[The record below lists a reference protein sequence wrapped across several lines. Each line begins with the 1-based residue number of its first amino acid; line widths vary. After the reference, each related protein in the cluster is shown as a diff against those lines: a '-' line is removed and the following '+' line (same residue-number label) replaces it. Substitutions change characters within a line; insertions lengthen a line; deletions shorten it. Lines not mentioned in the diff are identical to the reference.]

1 MNENPQGIQ
10 QAYKDYDR
18 EVTISKFKVACV
30 LGMVLVPSFVVVD
43 YKVYPAHFHEFLFLR
58 LLCSALIGVFLAVLL
73 TPFGRRHY
81 RFFGVTL
88 VLIPAAAISYMV
100 YATEGQESPYYAG
113 LNLVLLVVGFVLNWT
128 FRESLVAVS
137 LVFLMYLVA
146 CFLHRV
152 QPGAVVPGG
161 GGVLEA
167 RPDIFANNLYFLGM
181 TGVIVVTGTYFL
193 NQFRYRE
200 FVLRYQLDQ
209 DRRKLEESNRRLKE
223 LDELKSHFFANISH
237 ELRTPLTLLLAPLET
252 LLQQPDVTTNPQTLA
267 FLRTMQTNGLRLL
280 RLINGL
286 LDLVRLEAGH
296 MEVKPEPLALPE
308 FLQGLASTLRPAAEG
323 RHIQFSC
330 SLGAGVGAALID
342 RDKIEKILLNL
353 LFNALKFT
361 PANGRVEMRAG
372 REVDQLVLQVQD
384 SGVGISEQQLPHV
397 FSRFWQA
404 DSSARRQYPGAGIGL
419 ALVKELTEIQ
429 NGSVSV
435 ESAAGQGTLFTVRLP
450 YREAPFQEPAAPVP
464 TQLAQSTAT
473 ALETGFLPGGPG
485 ASEEWLSHLYRRADF
500 FGALTVSS
508 PESPEV
514 KPAAD
519 SELATSAGQPP
530 TVLIADDEPDML
542 LFLEAQLG
550 REFRVVK
557 VTDGEQAVRLA
568 GELQPELVLLDLM
581 MPRKDGLQAC
591 REIRESPV
599 TRNVPIILLTARA
612 DEETKLTSLS
622 AGASDFLSKPFST
635 SELRAR
641 VHNLIQSFRLQQR
654 LVQQNSALAQ
664 AIDQLKE
671 TEVQLIQ
678 AEKLASLGRLSA
690 GIIHEINN
698 PLNFAATGL
707 YSLRTQEKWLPSEKR
722 TEFTEI
728 LDDIEEGIRRV
739 KNIVA
744 DLRAFTHT
752 GMGPLEEVDVA
763 EAVEMALRF
772 LSHEW
777 KHHVEVHQELPL
789 RLTVAANH
797 NRLVQVLV
805 NLLQNSFDALE
816 KQSFPSGQPEV
827 WIRARRNPTGT
838 QIVVRDNGVGIDP
851 AIVDKVFDPFFTT
864 KDVGKGLGLGL
875 SISYRILQE
884 FGGQILVRSEPGQ
897 YTEFTLRFPPDARV
911 P

>member
-1 MNENPQGIQ
+1 
-10 QAYKDYDR
+10 
-18 EVTISKFKVACV
+18 
-30 LGMVLVPSFVVVD
+30 
-43 YKVYPAHFHEFLFLR
+43 
-58 LLCSALIGVFLAVLL
+58 
-73 TPFGRRHY
+73 
-81 RFFGVTL
+81 
-88 VLIPAAAISYMV
+88 
-100 YATEGQESPYYAG
+100 
-113 LNLVLLVVGFVLNWT
+113 VVGFVLNWT

-146 CFLHRV
+146 CFLHR
-152 QPGAVVPGG
+152 PPADAGLPPEGT
-161 GGVLEA
+161 VLQA

-252 LLQQPDVTTNPQTLA
+252 LLQQPDITTNPQTLA

-308 FLQGLASTLRPAAEG
+308 FLQGLTSTLRPAAEG
-323 RHIQFSC
+323 RRIRLSC
-330 SLGAGVGAALID
+330 SVGGDVGTAAID

-361 PANGRVEMRAG
+361 PANGQVEMRAT
-372 REVDQLVLQVQD
+372 READQLVLQVQD

-397 FSRFWQA
+397 FGRFWQA

-429 NGSVSV
+429 QGTVAVESVS
-435 ESAAGQGTLFTVRLP
+435 GQGTLFTVRLP
-450 YREAPFQEPAAPVP
+450 YVEALSQSVATTVP
-464 TQLAQSTAT
+464 TELAQSTAT

-485 ASEEWLSHLYRRADF
+485 ASEEWLTHLYRRADF
-500 FGALTVSS
+500 FGALTVSN
-508 PESPEV
+508 PENVET
-514 KPAAD
+514 KAAAD
-519 SELATSAGQPP
+519 AEAAGVAGQPP
-530 TVLIADDEPDML
+530 TVLVADDEPDML
-542 LFLEAQLG
+542 LFLETQLG
-550 REFRVVK
+550 RESRVVK

-568 GELQPELVLLDLM
+568 GELHPDLVLLDLM
-581 MPRKDGLQAC
+581 MPKKDGLQAC
-591 REIRESPV
+591 REIRESPA

-612 DEETKLTSLS
+612 DEETKLSSLS

-641 VHNLIQSFRLQQR
+641 VRNLIQSFRLQQR

-698 PLNFAATGL
+698 PLNYAATGL
-707 YSLRTQEKWLPSEKR
+707 YSLRSQEKWLPAEKR

-728 LDDIEEGIRRV
+728 LDDVEEGVRRV
-739 KNIVA
+739 KNIVT
-744 DLRAFTHT
+744 DLRAFTHS
-752 GMGPLEEVDVA
+752 GAGPLEEVAVDEV
-763 EAVEMALRF
+763 VEMALRF

-777 KHHVEVHQELPL
+777 KNHIEIHRELAP
-789 RLTVAANH
+789 RLTVMANH

-805 NLLQNSFDALE
+805 NLLQNSFDALQR
-816 KQSFPSGQPEV
+816 QSFPNGGPEV
-827 WIRARRNPTGT
+827 WIRAQRDAAGT
-838 QIVVRDNGVGIDP
+838 QISVRDNGVGIEP
-851 AIVDKVFDPFFTT
+851 GILDKVFDPFFTT

-884 FGGQILVRSEPGQ
+884 FGGQILVRSEPGR
-897 YTEFTLRFPPDARV
+897 YTEFTLRFPSEGAAA
-911 P
+911 